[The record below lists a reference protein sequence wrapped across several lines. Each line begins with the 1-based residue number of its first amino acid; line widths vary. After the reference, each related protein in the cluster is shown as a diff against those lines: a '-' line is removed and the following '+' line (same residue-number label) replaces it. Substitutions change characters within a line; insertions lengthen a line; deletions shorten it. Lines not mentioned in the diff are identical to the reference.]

1 VLKLKPAVYTFK
13 TSERKSMQLPE
24 GKQLG
29 LIADEVKEV
38 FPELVSQA
46 VHPPEYDK
54 EDRTKV
60 ITSEV
65 KYEGVNYQGLIPVL
79 IASIQEQQQQI
90 SALKVELTALKI
102 QIKDRN
108 GGVTVTAVY
117 LKQNTPNPVSGSTT
131 IGYHVPE
138 TAGSARLTLTN
149 AKGQVIKTISLNNRG
164 TSQVNLNTASLA
176 AGTYNYT
183 LYVDGRRVDTKRLVI
198 AR

>member
-1 VLKLKPAVYTFK
+1 
-13 TSERKSMQLPE
+13 
-24 GKQLG
+24 
-29 LIADEVKEV
+29 
-38 FPELVSQA
+38 
-46 VHPPEYDK
+46 
-54 EDRTKV
+54 V

-90 SALKVELTALKI
+90 SALKVKLTALKI